1 MANQK
6 VGMEGGGELH
16 IDKSVQIWHDAPTT
30 DTDTDTDADAD
41 TDTAAAAAAAVIDS
55 SSYIISSS
63 II

>member
-16 IDKSVQIWHDAPTT
+16 IDKSVQLWHDAPTT
-30 DTDTDTDADAD
+30 DTDTDTD
-41 TDTAAAAAAAVIDS
+41 TDTAAAAVIDS

-63 II
+63 IV

>member
-16 IDKSVQIWHDAPTT
+16 IDKSVQLWHDAPTT
-30 DTDTDTDADAD
+30 DTDTDTD
-41 TDTAAAAAAAVIDS
+41 TAAAAVIDS

-63 II
+63 IV